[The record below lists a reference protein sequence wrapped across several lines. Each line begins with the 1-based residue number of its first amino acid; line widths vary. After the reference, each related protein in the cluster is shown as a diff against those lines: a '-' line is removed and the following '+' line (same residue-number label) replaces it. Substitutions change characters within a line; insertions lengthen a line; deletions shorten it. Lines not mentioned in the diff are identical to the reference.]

1 MVKLSRCMLSSETS
15 TRHVV
20 SRFGNESP
28 VCSSSRA
35 VVRSLK
41 IGLMT
46 DTFLPVSN
54 GVTHM
59 VAALARLLAELGH
72 EPHIFTFAPTGELRV
87 EPERLLEDAP
97 HFLRVPPRDDSPHL
111 PNVQIHLAPALPL
124 LETGYYF
131 GVRYPIWMRNLL
143 EEMDVLHVHHPF
155 ISGRLALRLRRE
167 DQPIVFTNHT
177 RYDIYSHYVND
188 LMSRRVQT
196 FVEPII
202 SPQKMLARRL
212 TLRAARFANK
222 CDAVIAPSHSVG
234 RVLEEWGVTAPLITI
249 PNGVDL
255 SRFKNLP
262 HSIERQTARAV
273 WNISEHAPLALYV
286 GRLAPEKNGRVLL
299 ESFALALRELAL
311 RGVHDAKL
319 LVVGNGPSNMEWKEW
334 VREFDIEN
342 AVVFAGAMDAAQV
355 PAILRIADVFVSA
368 SVSEVHPL
376 TFIEAMASGL
386 PCIGTPSPGV
396 CDMIKDSTNGE
407 NSLTIKSNEV
417 KPNGWIARDEPRE
430 FAQALIRALSQPEE
444 RARRGAQAQRDSEEY
459 AIEYTV
465 SGVLE
470 LYQRVLSREH
480 RVLDV
485 ALANGRN
492 NS

>member
-1 MVKLSRCMLSSETS
+1 MLSSETE
-15 TRHVV
+15 TRRDV
-20 SRFGNESP
+20 SRLENES
-28 VCSSSRA
+28 SSSRHVSQHVSQHDA
-35 VVRSLK
+35 RSLK
-41 IGLMT
+41 IGLLT

-72 EPHIFTFAPTGELRV
+72 EPHIFTFAPTSELRV
-87 EPERLLEDAP
+87 EPERLLDDAP

-111 PNVQIHLAPALPL
+111 SNVQIHLAPALPL

-167 DQPIVFTNHT
+167 NQPIVFTNHT
-177 RYDIYSHYVND
+177 RYDIYSHYLDDV
-188 LMSRRVQT
+188 MSRRMQD

-212 TLRAARFANK
+212 TWRAARFANK
-222 CDAVIAPSHSVG
+222 CDAVIAPSHSIG
-234 RVLEEWGVTAPLITI
+234 RVLEEWGVTAPLVTI

-255 SRFKNLP
+255 SRFKALP
-262 HSIERQTARAV
+262 HSVDRKTARAT
-273 WNISEHAPLALYV
+273 WNISEHAPLALYL

-299 ESFALALRELAL
+299 ESFALASREVP
-311 RGVHDAKL
+311 GAKL
-319 LVVGNGPSNMEWKEW
+319 LIVGNGPSNVEWREW
-334 VREFDIEN
+334 SREFAIEN
-342 AVVFAGAMDAAQV
+342 AVVFAGAIDAAQV

-386 PCIGTPSPGV
+386 PCVGTPSPGV
-396 CDMIKDSTNGE
+396 CDMIKDAQNGAKSENLNAEIAKTNDAKTD
-407 NSLTIKSNEV
+407 SV
-417 KPNGWIARDEPRE
+417 KPNGWIARDEPHE
-430 FAQALIRALSQPEE
+430 FAQALVQALSQPEE
-444 RARRGAQAQRDSEEY
+444 RAHRGAQAHRDSEEY
-459 AIEYTV
+459 AIEHTV

-470 LYQRVLSREH
+470 LYQRVLSRES
-480 RVLDV
+480 VV
-485 ALANGRN
+485 AI
-492 NS
+492 